1 MSNPRK
7 FWQVVMTTPADAL
20 ARTVRAAEDAGLEGI
35 WVPQLHSPPFVTLAA
50 AAMVSKRLQL
60 GSGIALAFTRS
71 PVETALNVLDLD
83 IISGGRAVLGLGTSI
98 RAFNEDVHGVV
109 YGKPVAHLR
118 EVTKIVRAITT
129 EGHSGKLGK
138 FEGEYHKLDLSALRI
153 SKPVRERI
161 PIWLPPLFEPT
172 VRLAGEIAD
181 GLTGHPVWS
190 PRWIANEVSRTL
202 ADALAKSGRK
212 RADFKVNLWVYTAI
226 NKDRQKAID
235 DARGTVA
242 FYASIAQ
249 YEKYFAAHGFG
260 ENARALHAASAR
272 RDFAAMRKAVP
283 DEMVRTFALAG
294 TPDDAR
300 ERIAEYWKH
309 ADSITLTPP
318 TSMIDLA
325 TQRAY
330 QQAIADTF
338 WKE

>member
-1 MSNPRK
+1 MSNTRNY
-7 FWQVVMTTPADAL
+7 WRVVMATPAEAL
-20 ARTVRAAEDAGLEGI
+20 ARTVREAEDAGLEGI

-50 AAMVSKRLQL
+50 AAMVSKRLRL

-71 PVETALNVLDLD
+71 PVETALSALDLD

-98 RAFNEDVHGVV
+98 RAFNENVHGVT

-118 EVTKIVRAITT
+118 EVTNIVRAITT
-129 EGHSGKLGK
+129 EGHSGRLGK
-138 FEGEYHKLDLSALRI
+138 FAGEYHNLDLSALRI
-153 SKPVRERI
+153 GKPVRDRI

-172 VRLAGEIAD
+172 VRLAGEVAD

-190 PRWIANEVSRTL
+190 LHWIENEMTRTL
-202 ADALAKSGRK
+202 NDALAKSQR
-212 RADFKVNLWVYTAI
+212 RRSDFTINLWIYTTI

-260 ENARALHAASAR
+260 ENVRALHAASER
-272 RDFAAMRKAVP
+272 RDFAAMRQAVP
-283 DEMVRTFALAG
+283 DEMVTTFSLAG

-300 ERIAEYWKH
+300 ERIAKYWTV
-309 ADSITLTPP
+309 ADSITLSPP
-318 TSMIDLA
+318 TAMIDIA
-325 TQRAY
+325 TQLAY
-330 QQAIADTF
+330 QQAIAETF
-338 WKE
+338 WRT